1 MSFPG
6 CRYNTKQDYVHRV
19 GRTGRAGNSGTA
31 YTFISRDGEDKYAH
45 VVAKALRLSGKPV
58 PTELQ
63 DLSDNYWKRC
73 ESGEAHKSG
82 NGYTFGCRGYRHTKE
97 EKKKRRVATGN
108 FGIDDGEINSEENED
123 FQGCSDEDE
132 TDDHDDM
139 KEKTQNFNT
148 NDSDYQNEG
157 NNSNSHI
164 QKKNIN
170 DKNIGHNI
178 DDTNSVGTTM
188 KNVRNFVKSL
198 EISHSQL
205 RGPPDHLQ
213 LQRRECYQSEVE
225 INDYAQRT
233 RWRLTHKS
241 ALDSLMIGTNTQI
254 SLRGNFSPRDRQPQ
268 PGQRKLYLL
277 IEGKEADVMN
287 TRLEIIRIASEEET
301 TAGRTHTMFSV

>member
-1 MSFPG
+1 MWLL
-6 CRYNTKQDYVHRV
+6 K
-19 GRTGRAGNSGTA
+19 
-31 YTFISRDGEDKYAH
+31 
-45 VVAKALRLSGKPV
+45 
-58 PTELQ
+58 
-63 DLSDNYWKRC
+63 LSDSLENPFRQNCKTSPTIIGKDANLAKHTRVATGTPSGAGVIVTRKR
-73 ESGEAHKSG
+73 
-82 NGYTFGCRGYRHTKE
+82 R
-97 EKKKRRVATGN
+97 KKKRRVATGN

-268 PGQRKLYLL
+268 PGQRQLYLL